1 MTSTSSLVRIAGAGD
16 AESEGGMSGNGINP
30 LPPPRTLA
38 DAWLELL
45 DQHQD
50 LQKQNER
57 RVTYLMWCRQCCI
70 KAIVEDV
77 VRIFFASAAI
87 MGLDSSS
94 EASISLEE
102 VVVA

>member
-50 LQKQNER
+50 LQKQE
-57 RVTYLMWCRQCCI
+57 
-70 KAIVEDV
+70 
-77 VRIFFASAAI
+77 
-87 MGLDSSS
+87 
-94 EASISLEE
+94 
-102 VVVA
+102 